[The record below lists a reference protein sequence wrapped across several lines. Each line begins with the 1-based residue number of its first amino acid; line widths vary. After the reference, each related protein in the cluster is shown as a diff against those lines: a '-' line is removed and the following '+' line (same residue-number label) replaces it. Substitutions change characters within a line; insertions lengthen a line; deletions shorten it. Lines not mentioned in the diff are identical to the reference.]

1 MESAVIIRTQ
11 PAPATKGLLPAFRIR
26 RNAKIDPR
34 RGRNAADYQ
43 QFVESVRT
51 HGVMQEILVRPISD
65 GDPDHD
71 YEIVYGNTRHS
82 AAIDAGIEFIPARIE
97 DMDDATARM
106 MAAIENLQRA
116 DLTPV
121 DEARHVV
128 QMLADRANDHEAVMK
143 DLGWSRTKLDSRIL
157 LSHACDAVA
166 DALIND
172 QIKLGHAELLCR
184 LPADDQEPVLQAI
197 ISKNYSVTDTR
208 DRLLTLTRDLSTA
221 RFDTEQCRSCLHN
234 SGANADLFEV
244 SLGESRCQKFAC
256 WNEKTAKLIEVKLI
270 EAKSEYGVAHT
281 DLTLPQDGYVKLVAR
296 GEEGVGAEQL
306 AACASCDS
314 HGAVVTTTAGRE
326 GDVVGGYCFNRACNT
341 EKRNAY
347 KELVAAATA
356 APVSS
361 AGAGAGAAGN
371 SIPTQGA
378 DDASTS
384 VDASQN
390 NAQTQTAEVK
400 KPVATLAKQVK
411 PGQIRRSIRRH
422 AFDVYAQAASKAIA
436 EDSRLAIAVA
446 IVSTFFDLR
455 RDIPYE
461 IEKELSQKLGVEAS
475 FISDQRSEL
484 EARLAKK
491 SQEELLTLLGY
502 VASLTVKRKD
512 NNDSFERSVSGSQS
526 LAIMEHSNLDPTDFF
541 QMNEAYLKAQVK
553 AGIVEDCSRSGFAV
567 KYNEANGNKAFQKL
581 SSGKTDDLIKAIL
594 EFKDFDWTGYLP
606 AALELEA
613 QGGKAKTNP

>member
-1 MESAVIIRTQ
+1 MESAVIIHTQ
-11 PAPATKGLLPAFRIR
+11 PAPATAGLLPVSRIR

-43 QFVESVRT
+43 QFVESIRT
-51 HGVMQEILVRPISD
+51 HGVMQEILVRPVAD

-71 YEIVYGNTRHS
+71 YEIVFGNTRHS

-157 LSHACDAVA
+157 LSHASDAVA

-244 SLGESRCQKFAC
+244 SLGESRCQKADC

-270 EAKSEYGVAHT
+270 EAKYEYGVAHT

-296 GEEGVGAEQL
+296 GEGGVGAEQL

-326 GDVVGGYCFNRACNT
+326 GEVVGGYCFNRACNT
-341 EKRNAY
+341 EKRIAY
-347 KELVAAATA
+347 KQLVAAATA
-356 APVSS
+356 SPVLSEVATGTAS
-361 AGAGAGAAGN
+361 PA
-371 SIPTQGA
+371 QGA
-378 DDASTS
+378 DSASSS
-384 VDASQN
+384 VDARQASVQN
-390 NAQTQTAEVK
+390 QTAELK
-400 KPVATLAKQVK
+400 KSGATLAKQVK
-411 PGQIRRSIRRH
+411 PAQIRRSIRRQ
-422 AFDVYAQAASKAIA
+422 AFNVYAEAACKAIV
-436 EDSRLAIAVA
+436 EDSRLALAIA

-455 RDIPYE
+455 RDIPSE
-461 IEKELSQKLGVEAS
+461 IEKELSQQLGVKAS

-567 KYNEANGNKAFQKL
+567 KYNEANGDKAFQKL

-594 EFKDFDWTGYLP
+594 EFKDFDWKGYLP

-613 QGGKAKTNP
+613 QGGKAKTTP